1 MAHRLSDLAAALGA
15 RLEGDGDLV
24 IRRAAEPQAA
34 GPDDL
39 AMAMSPAY
47 AARLAEGRARAAVL
61 HDGADWRALGL
72 AAAIFVPR
80 PRYAM
85 AGITAALDPGPDL
98 APGVH
103 PSAVVDRT
111 AELGPGVSVG
121 PLAVIGPRARIGAH
135 SRIAAQV
142 TVGAD
147 AEIGHGALLM
157 PGVRIGERVRIGARF
172 IAQPNAVVGGDG
184 FSFVTPERG
193 RVEEVRATLG
203 QVAAGP
209 AQSWVR
215 IHSLGAVVIGDDVEL
230 GAGSTIDRGTIR
242 DTQVGSGTKI
252 DNLVQIGHNVIVGRD
267 GLLCAQAGVAGSTVL
282 GDRVV
287 LAGHSGVADNLT
299 VGDDAV
305 ITAGT
310 KVLSNVPAGRVMAG
324 YPAVTMENHLAIY
337 KAQRRLPRMAEA
349 LSNLQKTVRQF
360 LHKGQTGP

>member
-15 RLEGDGDLV
+15 RLEGDGTLT
-24 IRRAAEPQAA
+24 ILRAAEPHMA
-34 GPDDL
+34 GPDEL

-47 AARLAEGRARAAVL
+47 AARLTEGRARAAVL

-72 AAAIFVPR
+72 DAAIFVPR

-85 AGITAALDPGPDL
+85 AGLTAALDPGPDL

-103 PSAVVDRT
+103 PSAVIDPT

-121 PLAVIGPRARIGAH
+121 PLTVIGPRARIGAH

-142 TVGAD
+142 TVGAQAVLD
-147 AEIGHGALLM
+147 QGALLM

-203 QVAAGP
+203 QVAPGT

-230 GAGSTIDRGTIR
+230 GAGATIDRGTIR

-267 GLLCAQAGVAGSTVL
+267 CLLCAQAGVAGSTVL

-287 LAGHSGVADNLT
+287 LAGQSGVADNLS

-324 YPAVTMENHLAIY
+324 YPAVTMESHLAIY
-337 KAQRRLPRMAEA
+337 KAQRRLPRMAETLA
-349 LSNLQKTVRQF
+349 ELQKTVRQF
-360 LHKGQTGP
+360 LHKGQAGP